1 MYLHLQISEKK
12 WMMIA
17 LLLFYIWSKFYS
29 QVKFWFL
36 NKVEVVNFDPTYALV
51 NLIMH

>member
-1 MYLHLQISEKK
+1 MIKSYLHSQISEKE

-36 NKVEVVNFDPTYALV
+36 KFQEVANFDP
-51 NLIMH
+51 IMH

>member
-1 MYLHLQISEKK
+1 
-12 WMMIA
+12 MMIA
-17 LLLFYIWSKFYS
+17 LLLSYIWSKFYS

-51 NLIMH
+51 NPIMH